1 MMNSQRKS
9 LFLLTF
15 ASVIIFFIVYIIG
28 VSIFE
33 LKSYNFLVK
42 MTTQNAKA
50 SDDIMLIVIDDKSL
64 HELGRWPW
72 KRSRYEEIFN
82 YITNHT
88 QAKQIGYDAIIVA
101 PDTEHPE
108 ADKEFFNNIKKYK
121 NLSAG
126 VGFTHSPFEK
136 NVSKDTIKWY
146 EDELFKKNDIVIE
159 DKRSKKFKQE
169 SSYKSFSA
177 FQRDYLKNIQSLGSV
192 NTNLDNDGYI
202 RKVDQIINYKGKLYP
217 SLGLVM
223 YSKYTGI
230 KHFVLTDKYLLAK
243 NNSHSLKMPVTN
255 KFGIAYSN
263 IYFYKTDDGL
273 YSHQKISASDVIK
286 SLEAIE
292 KGEKP
297 PLNPDIF
304 KDKIVFVGANAQA
317 QALQDV
323 KRTPISDAFSG
334 VDIQATNLD
343 NMINNEFYRTSSEL
357 YNLLNVI
364 LIFILAFVIV
374 CTLPIPVAIL
384 SCACLMFMYL
394 IFSFFM
400 FTNKVAINLVMPEVF
415 ILFAIGCA
423 YSYRYLIEGRK
434 KEKIQS
440 AMGKYLSKDVMR
452 NVVDNI
458 DSVKL
463 GGKRANVTVLFADI
477 RGFTSISERLSAE
490 EVTKILN
497 EYFTAIVP
505 IIENHNGI
513 LNKFMGDAVLAVFGE
528 PIKNEHH
535 ALDAIKCADC
545 MLKKVKTLQEKW
557 LEEGK
562 PKIEIGIG
570 ISTGEA
576 FVGNIGS
583 EERLEYTVIGDTVN
597 TASRIENYNKVY
609 RTKFLISQETFEQ
622 VQKHVD
628 VIKIREVS
636 IRGKA
641 KKINIYEVLRLLNV

>member
-1 MMNSQRKS
+1 MRISQNKS
-9 LFLLTF
+9 LLLLAF
-15 ASVIIFFIVYIIG
+15 SSVLIFFIVYIIG
-28 VSIFE
+28 VTIFE
-33 LKSYNFLVK
+33 PKSYNFFVK

-50 SDDIMLIVIDDKSL
+50 SDDIVLVVIDDKSL
-64 HELGRWPW
+64 HQLGRWPW
-72 KRSRYEEIFN
+72 KRTRYGEIFEYISN
-82 YITNHT
+82 YT

-101 PDTEHPE
+101 PDTENPQS
-108 ADKEFFNNIKKYK
+108 DKEFYNQIKNLDK
-121 NLSAG
+121 LSAG
-126 VGFTHSPFEK
+126 VGFSNTNFKNIDEK
-136 NVSKDTIKWY
+136 LY
-146 EDELFKKNDIVIE
+146 EKLLFDKNEIQIE
-159 DKRSKKFKQE
+159 DKRSKKFKQW
-169 SSYKSFSA
+169 SDYKSFSA
-177 FQRDYLKNIQSLGSV
+177 FQKDYLKNIKNLGSV
-192 NTNLDNDGYI
+192 NTNMDNDGYI
-202 RKVDQIINYKGKLYP
+202 RKVDQVINYKGKLYP
-217 SLGLVM
+217 SLGLLM
-223 YSKYTGI
+223 YSKHTGI

-243 NNSHSLKMPVTN
+243 NNQYSLKMPITN
-255 KFGIAYSN
+255 KYGIAYSN

-273 YSHQKISASDVIK
+273 YSHQKISASDVIN
-286 SLEAIE
+286 SLEAIK

-297 PLNPDIF
+297 ILDGEIF
-304 KDKIVFVGANAQA
+304 KDKIVFVGANANA
-317 QALQDV
+317 QALQDI
-323 KRTPISDAFSG
+323 KRTPISDTFSG

-343 NMINNEFYRTSSEL
+343 NIINNEFYRNTGEI
-357 YNLLNVI
+357 YNILNVA
-364 LIFILAFVIV
+364 LVFIMAFVLV

-394 IFSFFM
+394 IFAFFM
-400 FTNKVAINLVMPEVF
+400 YSNKVAINLILPEIF

-423 YSYRYLIEGRK
+423 YLYRYLLEGKK

-440 AMGKYLSKDVMR
+440 AMGKYLSRDVMQ
-452 NVVDNI
+452 NVVNNI

-477 RGFTSISERLSAE
+477 RGFTSISEKLSAE

-505 IIENHNGI
+505 IIEKHNGI

-528 PIKNEHH
+528 PIENNHH
-535 ALDAIKCADC
+535 ALDAVKCADT
-545 MLKKVKTLQEKW
+545 MLKKVKQLQEKW

-562 PKIEIGIG
+562 PKIEIGVG

-641 KKINIYEVLRLLNV
+641 KKINIYEVLRLINV

>member
-72 KRSRYEEIFN
+72 KRSRYEQIFN

-108 ADKEFFNNIKKYK
+108 VDKEFFNNIKKYK

-136 NVSKDTIKWY
+136 NVSKDTVKWY

-243 NNSHSLKMPVTN
+243 NNTHSLKMPVTN

-292 KGEKP
+292 RGEKP
-297 PLNPDIF
+297 LLDADIF
-304 KDKIVFVGANAQA
+304 KNKIVFVGANAQA

-323 KRTPISDAFSG
+323 KRTPVSDAFSG

-477 RGFTSISERLSAE
+477 RGFTSISEKLSAE

-505 IIENHNGI
+505 IIENNNGI

-535 ALDAIKCADC
+535 ALDAIKCADA

-562 PKIEIGIG
+562 PKIEIGVG